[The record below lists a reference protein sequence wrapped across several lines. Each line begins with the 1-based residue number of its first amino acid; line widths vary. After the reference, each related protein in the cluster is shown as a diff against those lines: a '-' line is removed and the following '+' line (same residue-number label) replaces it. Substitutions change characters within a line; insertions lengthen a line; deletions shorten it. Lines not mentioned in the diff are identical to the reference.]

1 MPDSSACVACL
12 ITTTTGKVL
21 VRWEQGTTLPFHFA
35 QLSLLLS
42 SLFHF
47 AKGQEFAH
55 IEMKNGYTII
65 ICSDAVAQVSVATI
79 CLTPAE
85 GSAPSAASPLA
96 ALEMMRLKSLI
107 VLSAFV
113 KEHLEAIEAIVDES
127 KREAETKASQYTLSN
142 ALGGGSSDE
151 TDENEDDQT
160 RDAFL
165 AFQRSVV
172 ERVMGLSSREAV
184 DRFKPKITGED
195 SAALKVVHGF
205 VMNTESGEF
214 VYSTPI
220 PQSQQR
226 RVAHKSVKVQR
237 MLKQAALA
245 LHQCFPVLCQTSVL
259 QRKEN
264 AGHVD
269 ASLNTTLVL
278 QFSKTMEA
286 GGSPT
291 TAASSAEDVLVALR
305 MMPVRTTRG
314 IPLASHAVSYLS
326 CACLARRSG
335 RSLRACSCTARTRS
349 SAATRTSSCAQAN
362 CSVC

>member
-1 MPDSSACVACL
+1 MPDSNACVACL

-21 VRWEQGTTLPFHFA
+21 VRWEQGTSLPFHFA

-85 GSAPSAASPLA
+85 GGAPTSSLAASPLA
-96 ALEMMRLKSLI
+96 ALEMMRLKSLV

-113 KEHLEAIEAIVDES
+113 NDHHEAIEAIVDES

-160 RDAFL
+160 REAFL

-172 ERVMGLSSREAV
+172 ERVMGLSSHEAV
-184 DRFKPKITGED
+184 DRFKPKITGDD
-195 SAALKVVHGF
+195 SAVKLVHGF
-205 VMNTESGEF
+205 VLNTESGEF

-220 PQSQQR
+220 QPSQQR
-226 RVAHKSVKVQR
+226 HVHKSVKVQR

-269 ASLNTTLVL
+269 AGLTTTLVL

-286 GGSPT
+286 GGT
-291 TAASSAEDVLVALR
+291 SAEDVLVALR
-305 MMPVRTTRG
+305 MMPVRSTCAFRWRVMHTH
-314 IPLASHAVSYLS
+314 LLCMSVS
-326 CACLARRSG
+326 
-335 RSLRACSCTARTRS
+335 
-349 SAATRTSSCAQAN
+349 
-362 CSVC
+362 